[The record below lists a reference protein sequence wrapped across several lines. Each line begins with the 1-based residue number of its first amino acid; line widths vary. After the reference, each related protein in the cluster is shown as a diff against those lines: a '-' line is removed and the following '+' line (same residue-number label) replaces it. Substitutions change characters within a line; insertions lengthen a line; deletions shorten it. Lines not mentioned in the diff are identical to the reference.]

1 MDGGGSPSASLGL
14 SHIVYDSTSHLSLGL
29 ALMSLTPILLMPAY
43 VVLIVQTRELLILEM
58 WAGQM
63 ACEGLN
69 WVLKHAIKE
78 GRPHESPGDGY
89 GFPSSHSQWMG
100 YFSSFLILHLYFRHR
115 FTSCGIWFVDK
126 LFRGLLYLALV
137 ALAGLVCYSRYY
149 LTYHTPT
156 QVLWGA
162 FIGTVIGFATYL
174 ALEYVP
180 AHHPDSL
187 LGESRRCLLDSRVAQ
202 WVRLRDGWAVWTDG
216 GREEEWQRWR
226 AEWDRT
232 KNRGGNAT
240 NGKKAA

>member
-1 MDGGGSPSASLGL
+1 MFSVLSSLAGASGTQVLGL
-14 SHIVYDSTSHLSLGL
+14 GFPHNAVAASREHFKPGIRH
-29 ALMSLTPILLMPAY
+29 MSGSSYLIQEKIWNIPRDFFIERRSSQKKWT
-43 VVLIVQTRELLILEM
+43 VVQGVLEHNFQTRELLILEM

-115 FTSCGIWFVDK
+115 FTSCGICGIG
-126 LFRGLLYLALV
+126 RIGLLLK
-137 ALAGLVCYSRYY
+137 
-149 LTYHTPT
+149 
-156 QVLWGA
+156 VLWGA
-162 FIGTVIGFATYL
+162 FIGTVIGSATYL

-187 LGESRRCLLDSRVAQ
+187 LGQSRGVC
-202 WVRLRDGWAVWTDG
+202 
-216 GREEEWQRWR
+216 
-226 AEWDRT
+226 
-232 KNRGGNAT
+232 
-240 NGKKAA
+240 